1 MYRAHAQV
9 QGSPRSW
16 IAAVVNRRHVIVP
29 RIFVFNVNEEFIMAH
44 GFFLRKYPTLFVYYV
59 KFSVCFYLLTFLREF
74 CFQFLFFREPGGLRC
89 LLMHEGAKLTNGNY

>member
-1 MYRAHAQV
+1 MSKGLPSLQYVMYRAHAQV

-44 GFFLRKYPTLFVYYV
+44 GFF
-59 KFSVCFYLLTFLREF
+59 
-74 CFQFLFFREPGGLRC
+74 
-89 LLMHEGAKLTNGNY
+89 